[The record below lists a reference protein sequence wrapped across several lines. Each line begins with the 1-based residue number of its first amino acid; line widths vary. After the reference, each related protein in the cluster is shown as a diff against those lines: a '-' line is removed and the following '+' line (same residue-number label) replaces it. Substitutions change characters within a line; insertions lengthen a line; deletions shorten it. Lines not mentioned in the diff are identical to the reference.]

1 MTGDQQDVLRLQPH
15 MIASLRA
22 EFRAALEQLQVALLG
37 LNQRGYLSSPWLGDE
52 VSTEVAAHYT
62 ERAIEG
68 PGSSYQALLSYRDE
82 LARIH
87 DTLQR
92 MEAEYLRADGR
103 AAANLQR
110 RS

>member
-1 MTGDQQDVLRLQPH
+1 

-52 VSTEVAAHYT
+52 VSAEVAAHYT
-62 ERAIEG
+62 EWAIEG
-68 PGSSYQALLSYRDE
+68 PGSSYKALLSYRDE
-82 LARIH
+82 LARVH

-92 MEAEYLRADGR
+92 MEAEYLQADDR
-103 AAANLQR
+103 AAASLQR